1 MRHHHAARFRAS
13 TTTTSTGRPR
23 VPRRAV
29 AFTLASGLVAAL
41 LGTAA
46 MSPAVAADLVTV
58 TVEDPGFSTSGSWS
72 SSAVLGPDAAPTVYT
87 TGTGASASWQ
97 LTAPADGVYRVEVA
111 VPDAANSDGKAA
123 YRVTGGA
130 GAPVSMVVD
139 QNAAR
144 GTWATIGLVDLDA
157 GEDAMLVLTRSGTAG
172 GPNTRAASA
181 RLVPDAGTVPPL
193 ETGLPFSDAHEDGL
207 ADWTAVGTSDL
218 GVWSPGTA
226 EFDYLGVSNAASSS
240 GSYIRPTSP
249 IELPDQY
256 RIALSVKID
265 STAGSVN
272 LLTDLLAPYS
282 TTANNL
288 AVQLA
293 PSEFK
298 IARPNAG
305 TILCKGGSPIV
316 AGEWFQLE
324 VVRAEGITA
333 VYVNSE
339 LVAAVEPGLAGGS
352 ISLGAYKSVAQFGG
366 IGIEQLSA
374 APAGHPTT
382 ASGCSWTPSTGAGSP
397 QPVIIN
403 QTGFDLGGV
412 KRFTAPSALDGETF
426 QVVDADDSVV
436 YEGTIAGQ
444 IGDFS
449 DFDPAST
456 GPYRV
461 LLSGEAGDGE
471 SYEFGIGANWTERIS
486 YLNAIAFMTDV
497 RCFYGA
503 LAGQAMNGTDA
514 KCKTGLAW
522 RDSHQLSFEIPTLVD
537 LYLANPSAIGDIRM
551 PEATYSGLQYPL
563 DADAPE
569 VARLISWG
577 AEIYLTGQYDH
588 VLIKEQLASFLWVYP
603 ELSEWIPAELYEAVR
618 DYLFPIWSQASYSR
632 YSWYDYTAHTAD
644 LLQVYTQVGTGK
656 GEFPPGHSIVPN
668 LRMWQV
674 AEREGRADAP
684 QYLDAALAQ
693 AQWIVDN
700 LDVSDPATTKGQ
712 RQAEYQLMT
721 ALATLALT
729 VPAESVPAGLGAFA
743 QDWADV
749 VIERSDNMWDFR
761 KYSDDRWTIPNFTGG
776 GSGEDPNETGNLL
789 GFPAA
794 ALAASVLIGDADTDA
809 RLAEIAQ
816 AHVDDV
822 FGRNPTGRA
831 AQYRIHDPELAFEGL
846 DLGWFSEY
854 QGGNGLLQGSHGVF
868 DGSPKNGHYPFNPGV
883 SNIGHTEGWV
893 TFNTAWLEALAW
905 RAFTATAVSLGAVSA
920 PADGSVGVVL
930 RAPLNMDAAGGNTG
944 EVRVSVN
951 DGAPTPVTVT
961 QTGAN
966 ALDYT
971 ADLDLAA
978 LGAVQGD
985 VVTVSYGLGPFE
997 RSASVTV
1004 TAAGTDPDPGADPG
1018 EEPPTTT
1025 PTVVDPEDADPSLEL
1040 AATHFELVNGELI
1053 AQLGSAAAD
1062 QWFYAVVH
1070 STPVQLG
1077 WFRADAAGQ
1086 VTVPV
1091 PAGLPAGVHTLQL
1104 YDASGALVAWGQ
1116 FSVAAA
1122 PGSADLAAT
1131 GVSVGAVAL
1140 TLLLAGC
1147 AILTGL
1153 ILQRRRRAT
1162 P

>member
-1 MRHHHAARFRAS
+1 V
-13 TTTTSTGRPR
+13 TTTSTSWSPLGRLARQR
-23 VPRRAV
+23 VGAAV
-29 AFTLASGLVAAL
+29 VIGLVAAMV
-41 LGTAA
+41 GASAA
-46 MSPAVAADLVTV
+46 PAAAADDPTV
-58 TVEDPGFSTSGSWS
+58 TVDDAAFSTTGSWS
-72 SSAVLGPDAAPTVYT
+72 PSAVLSPDGAASRYT
-87 TGTGASASWQ
+87 TSTGATASWR
-97 LTAPADGVYRVEVA
+97 LTAPVAGVYRVEA
-111 VPDAANSDGKAA
+111 AIPDAASSDALA
-123 YRVTGGA
+123 RYSTSGGS
-130 GAPVSMVVD
+130 GASVNMVVD
-139 QNAAR
+139 QTTTR
-144 GTWATIGLVDLDA
+144 GTWAPIGLVELDA
-157 GEDAMLVLTRSGTAG
+157 GEVATLTLTRTGSAG
-172 GPNTRAASA
+172 GANTRAASA
-181 RLVPDAGTVPPL
+181 RMVPDSGTVPPI
-193 ETGLPFSDAHEDGL
+193 ETGLPFSDAHDDGL
-207 ADWTAVGTSDL
+207 DDWVAIGSSDL
-218 GVWSPGTA
+218 GAWSPGTA
-226 EFDYLGVSNAASSS
+226 EFDYLRVANSDSGS
-240 GSYIRPTSP
+240 GSYIRPAAA
-249 IELPDQY
+249 IELPAQY
-256 RIALSVKID
+256 RMQLTMNVE
-265 STAGSVN
+265 STAGTVS
-272 LLTDLLAPYS
+272 LLTDVLSPYS
-282 TTANNL
+282 ATAGNT
-288 AVQLA
+288 AIQFT
-293 PSEFK
+293 PSGLR
-298 IARPNAG
+298 IAQPNSVRTVCTG
-305 TILCKGGSPIV
+305 MTPSQFGD
-316 AGEWFQLE
+316 WFQLE
-324 VVRAEGITA
+324 VVRAAGVIA
-333 VYVNSE
+333 VYINSE
-339 LVAAVEPGLAGGS
+339 LVASVDAGAAGGTIAFGS
-352 ISLGAYKSVAQFGG
+352 YKSVVEFGG
-366 IGIEQLSA
+366 VGIEQLDA
-374 APAGHPTT
+374 VPAQHPTT
-382 ASGCSWTPSTGAGSP
+382 ATGCSWMPSTGAGSP
-397 QPVIIN
+397 QPVIVN
-403 QTGFDLGGV
+403 QTGYDLGGP
-412 KRFTAPSALDGETF
+412 KRFTAPNALDGETF
-426 QVVDADDSVV
+426 QVVDADDVVV
-436 YEGTIAGQ
+436 YQGTVSAQ
-444 IGDFS
+444 VGDFS

-456 GPYRV
+456 GPYRI
-461 LLSGEAGDGE
+461 LLTGVAGAGD

-537 LYLANPSAIGDIRM
+537 LYLANPSAIGGIRM

-743 QDWADV
+743 EEWADV

-905 RAFTATAVSLGAVSA
+905 RAFTATEVSLGAVSA
-920 PADGSVGVVL
+920 PEDGSVGVVL

-971 ADLDLAA
+971 AELDLAA
-978 LGAVQGD
+978 LGALEGD

-1004 TAAGTDPDPGADPG
+1004 TAAGTDPDPGTDPG
-1018 EEPPTTT
+1018 EEPPSTT

-1040 AATHFELVNGELI
+1040 DATHFELVNGELI
-1053 AQLGSAAAD
+1053 AQLGPAAANE
-1062 QWFYAVVH
+1062 WFYAVVH

-1122 PGSADLAAT
+1122 PGDADLAAT

-1162 P
+1162 PDAHETP